1 MGVIQSS
8 INQAIQNL
16 AIRPALSRYSKEEKK
31 EKELQEHEKTVQ
43 KSYANEYLSRYGQ
56 FLGTSTSP
64 MSIEKQQQALQLM
77 EEYKAASEYQR
88 KATKARI
95 AELGGET
102 SPEGKIVEQA
112 GQKRKQEQF
121 EQFSKALKEL
131 GGK

>member
-8 INQAIQNL
+8 INQAVQSL
-16 AIRPALSRYSKEEKK
+16 AIRPALSKYAKEE
-31 EKELQEHEKTVQ
+31 EHEKKVQ
-43 KSYANEYLSRYGQ
+43 KSYADEYSRRYGE

-121 EQFSKALKEL
+121 EQFSKALEEL